1 MSGVPNV
8 FGSATSSIPLS
19 QLDVN
24 FNTPVTIGNTT
35 VGLGNVVTSLGNVT
49 LVNATLTSANVS
61 ISGGSA
67 NGVVYVNSSNVAVA
81 SPTVLDFD
89 GTNLGLGV
97 TPSAWSLGKAFEIGS
112 AGNSIWGR
120 TAIVEYLS
128 GGYYNSGYKYGNTGN
143 AVCSYQQNS
152 GSHIWSTAPSG
163 TAGNAIT
170 FTQAMTLNASGNYFL
185 GTTTNGINTSRASIF
200 NDSSNNTAT
209 FAAQSGTAASI
220 ANMVCYHGAA
230 SGATAATQ
238 IAFLN
243 GGATQVG
250 SITSTGSVTAFNP
263 SSDKRLKDNIQ
274 SMTDGL
280 NRVMKLKPV
289 TFVWKENG
297 EVDDGFIAQDLQET
311 TEFKHRVNPIG
322 ERNGEMYYGVDYMR
336 FVSVLTAAIQEQQA
350 MITTLQSQVTA
361 LQTKVGV

>member
-35 VGLGNVVTSLGNVT
+35 VGLGNTTITLVGLTNVSTTVVNTSNVSANTSLLLQTNGTTTAVTIDTNQNV
-49 LVNATLTSANVS
+49 
-61 ISGGSA
+61 
-67 NGVVYVNSSNVAVA
+67 
-81 SPTVLDFD
+81 
-89 GTNLGLGV
+89 GLGV
-97 TPSAWSLGKAFEIGS
+97 TPSAWNTAYKVMQLGQGGAVYGHTS
-112 AGNSIWGR
+112 VPS
-120 TAIVEYLS
+120 TYLTS
-128 GGYYNSGYKYGNTGN
+128 N
-143 AVCSYQQNS
+143 SYQIV
-152 GSHIWSTAPSG
+152 GSNTENYIANGFAAKYIVNANAGTHIWYNAPSG
-163 TAGNAIT
+163 TAGNAVVY
-170 FTQAMTLNASGNYFL
+170 TQAMTLNASGNYFL
-185 GTTTNGINTSRASIF
+185 GTTTNSINTSRASIF

-209 FAAQSGTAASI
+209 FAAQSGTAAST

-243 GGATQVG
+243 GGGTQVG

-361 LQTKVGV
+361 LKAKVGV